1 MAPQRTIHEA
11 DAALD
16 NDYGRLNLGR
26 SLGASSAKVDLDCS
40 GTCLFRTS
48 ARILLP
54 TKLAQALIQTPAKM
68 AVVSYDSTRID
79 RINKD
84 VPRRLGLLEARQF
97 VNDVVAPSLRHHSNL
112 VSKRHL
118 RDVQLGTGSGN
129 DQLDVSFID
138 ILVLQEP
145 IPIEGHGTLNVY
157 IPADLEEI
165 QEPNH

>member
-54 TKLAQALIQTPAKM
+54 TKLAQALIQTQSLA
-68 AVVSYDSTRID
+68 A
-79 RINKD
+79 
-84 VPRRLGLLEARQF
+84 VPRIA
-97 VNDVVAPSLRHHSNL
+97 
-112 VSKRHL
+112 
-118 RDVQLGTGSGN
+118 
-129 DQLDVSFID
+129 
-138 ILVLQEP
+138 
-145 IPIEGHGTLNVY
+145 IEGKSG
-157 IPADLEEI
+157 PAAPLVG
-165 QEPNH
+165 P